1 LSVLDDSVERTDGV
15 LLIGLRSSDTRGIR
29 RGTQKVVHLMKLK
42 HRLAL
47 IGSVA
52 LLMTAA
58 ACGGD
63 DPLDESD
70 DDGGSVEQ
78 KGSLVVGGQD
88 FTEMKV
94 MAAMYA
100 EVLTDAGYDVET
112 KLVTTRDVYVPELS
126 KGNVD
131 VVPDYLAGM
140 ADYLNATVNGEDAE
154 SITSNDPNATLEGL
168 TPLAEQEGITMLQPS
183 QATNQNA
190 FFVTQDFADEN
201 DLTTLSDLAALDQPI
216 KLAAAEDCEGRSD
229 CEAGL
234 TDVYGMDITEVVP
247 LGFGTQQTKEAV
259 KDGEAQ
265 MGLTGTTDGSL
276 EQEGLVLLEDDKG
289 IQPAQNL
296 IPAVNS
302 DFLKDNP
309 DVEEVLNELSTTL
322 TTEDLATLNA
332 QVDLERKKPE
342 DVAHAYLTD
351 KGLL

>member
-1 LSVLDDSVERTDGV
+1 
-15 LLIGLRSSDTRGIR
+15 
-29 RGTQKVVHLMKLK
+29 MKLK

-52 LLMTAA
+52 LLMAAA

-70 DDGGSVEQ
+70 SGDGNTAEQ

-100 EVLTDAGYDVET
+100 EVLTNAGYDVET
-112 KLVTTRDVYVPELS
+112 KLVTTRDVYVPELI

-140 ADYLNATVNGEDAE
+140 ADFLNATVNGEDAE

-168 TPLAEQEGITMLQPS
+168 TPLAEGEGITMLQPS
-183 QATNQNA
+183 QATDQNA
-190 FFVTQDFADEN
+190 FFVTQDFADDN
-201 DLTTLSDLAALDQPI
+201 GVATISDVAALGEPI
-216 KLAAAEDCEGRSD
+216 TLAAAEDCEGRSD
-229 CEAGL
+229 CEGGL
-234 TDVYGMDITEVVP
+234 TGVYGIDIAEVLP

-276 EQEGLVLLEDDKG
+276 EQEGLVLLEDDLG

-302 DFLKDNP
+302 DFLADNP
-309 DVEEVLNELSTTL
+309 DVEEVLNQLSTTL

-342 DVAHAYLTD
+342 DVANAYLTE
-351 KGLL
+351 KGLI